1 MINHYLKEMN
11 FNAIII
17 IFSIDNHASF
27 VKVKSYLNMVFKYNK
42 NPLIF
47 LIGNKFDLKDRREVS
62 IQEAIDFAREQNIK
76 YFEVSSK
83 LNFNIQNSF
92 EEIAQDIM
100 NKNNEEVSQQ
110 LFLEDEVKIEN
121 NKSKC
126 GIF

>member
-1 MINHYLKEMN
+1 MN